1 MATSIAVASG
11 KGGVGKTSM
20 SVNLSLIF
28 AQMEKRTTLLDADFG
43 MANAHILLGVKPEY
57 FISDTLKG
65 NASISQTLCTGPK
78 GLKFASGGSGLI
90 EMLNLDKKTRYQTI
104 RLFDEIAEDTDI
116 LVVDVPAGASDSS
129 LAFVA
134 AADAVLIV
142 LVGEPTSFLDAYSLI
157 KAAHL
162 EAGLCNFSVVV
173 NMTQSEAQAKA
184 HYEKFNSIV
193 QKFLEVNLNYVGHLP
208 LSNRLRQSIV
218 TRKPISVDAK
228 DSREY
233 SCFQKI
239 GKNILN
245 SPKNETGGIRFFD
258 QQVVHNKRAG

>member
-90 EMLNLDKKTRYQTI
+90 DMLNLDKKQGIKQYGCLTK
-104 RLFDEIAEDTDI
+104 LLNDTDI

-129 LAFVA
+129 LAFVS
-134 AADAVLIV
+134 AADKVLVV
-142 LVGEPTSFLDAYSLI
+142 LVGEPTSFLDAYSL
-157 KAAHL
+157 
-162 EAGLCNFSVVV
+162 N
-173 NMTQSEAQAKA
+173 
-184 HYEKFNSIV
+184 
-193 QKFLEVNLNYVGHLP
+193 
-208 LSNRLRQSIV
+208 
-218 TRKPISVDAK
+218 
-228 DSREY
+228 
-233 SCFQKI
+233 
-239 GKNILN
+239 
-245 SPKNETGGIRFFD
+245 
-258 QQVVHNKRAG
+258 